1 MRTANILTMR
11 KINSGNFKR
20 YGWVIE
26 GTAKKPKNKKNSLFS
41 IVLTE
46 PIKTGWRIAH
56 LLLRDKSVTYLERHI
71 DSFESF
77 EPIRGETIIYVA
89 GSKDLKSIKCFYLDK
104 PVILKKGV
112 WHGVITLGK
121 QSEIKITE
129 NAKVRCDYWQLGC
142 KLLELC

>member
-1 MRTANILTMR
+1 MR
-11 KINSGNFKR
+11 KINSSNFKR

-26 GTAKKPKNKKNSLFS
+26 GSAKKSKDKEKSLFS

-46 PIKTGWRIAH
+46 PIKAGWRIAH
-56 LLLRDKSVTYLERHI
+56 LLLRDKSVAYLERHI

-77 EPIRGETIIYVA
+77 EPIRGKTLIYVA
-89 GSKDLKSIKCFYLDK
+89 GAKDLKKIMCFYLDK

-112 WHGVITLGK
+112 WHNVITLDT

-129 NAKVRCDYWQLGC
+129 NAKVKCDYWQLGC
-142 KLLELC
+142 KVSRLS

>member
-1 MRTANILTMR
+1 MR
-11 KINSGNFKR
+11 KINSRNFKR

-26 GTAKKPKNKKNSLFS
+26 GAAKKTKDKEKSLFS

-46 PIKTGWRIAH
+46 PIKAGWRIAH
-56 LLLRDKSVTYLERHI
+56 LLLRDKSAAYLERHI

-77 EPIRGETIIYVA
+77 EPIRGETMIYVA
-89 GSKDLKSIKCFYLDK
+89 GSKDIKSIKCFYLDK

-112 WHGVITLGK
+112 WHNVITLNT

-129 NAKVRCDYWQLGC
+129 NAKVRCDYWQLGF
-142 KLLELC
+142 KL